1 MRIVTYLPALDG
13 HGGVELTMFETLREL
28 SSRGHR
34 ICLFHERPGNLA
46 DEFRSFCESIH
57 QGPSPL
63 YSDTPTRDAPRIA
76 MRAIAASRRRP
87 DVVLVN
93 NFSELV
99 WAAGIKALTRAPIV
113 CYLHEFKP
121 VKRSSLRLLGGR
133 VDRFV
138 LSSEFIRGAWS
149 NHGLDGARAEVVHP
163 GISQSLYTS
172 GTDSDRAGIRREL
185 GLPAE
190 AYVVLYIGRL
200 IPEKGVDVLL
210 EAWRSLAL
218 PPESARLLIV
228 GLPPVTDSYID
239 GLRAMSPP
247 GCEWLPMVRNVVPML
262 QASDVLTLPSRCD
275 EGFGRVIVEAMA
287 TGRPAVASA
296 AGGIPEILRGEFE
309 GLLFTRGDSAALA
322 ERLLA
327 LRDWRVSDPALAAH
341 CANHVAQNF
350 SLGAATDQLA
360 GILASVA
367 G

>member
-1 MRIVTYLPALDG
+1 
-13 HGGVELTMFETLREL
+13 MFETLGEL
-28 SSRGHR
+28 ASRGHR
-34 ICLFHERPGNLA
+34 ICLFHEQPGNLA
-46 DEFRSFCESIH
+46 DEFRSFCESTH

-63 YSDTPTRDAPRIA
+63 YSDTPSRDATRIG

-87 DVVLVN
+87 DLILVN
-93 NFSELV
+93 NFSELA

-113 CYLHEFKP
+113 CHMHEFKP
-121 VKRSSLRLLGGR
+121 VRRSSLKLLGGR

-138 LSSEFIRGAWS
+138 LSSDFMRQAWS
-149 NHGLDGARAEVVHP
+149 NHGIDRARAEVVHP

-172 GTDSDRAGIRREL
+172 GTESNRARIRREL
-185 GLPAE
+185 GLPLD
-190 AYVVLYIGRL
+190 AYVVLYAGRL

-228 GLPPVTDSYID
+228 GLPEDTDVYIE
-239 GLRAMSPP
+239 GLRAISPP

-287 TGRPAVASA
+287 TGRPAVGSA

-309 GLLFTRGDSAALA
+309 GLLFARGDSAALA

-327 LRDWRVSDPALAAH
+327 LRDWRASDPALAAH

-350 SLGAATDQLA
+350 SLGAATDQFEA
-360 GILASVA
+360 ILTSVA